1 MGNCGT
7 DAAGLLATAIR
18 RAPTV
23 AVTCSES
30 APLERTLGLRRP
42 EK

>member
-1 MGNCGT
+1 MGNRGIA
-7 DAAGLLATAIR
+7 AAGLLATAIR

-23 AVTCSES
+23 AVTCSEG
-30 APLERTLGLRRP
+30 APLERVLGLRGP